1 MKVIKKNEA
10 IISLDG
16 PEVCREYLATGKV
29 TFGSSTL
36 LPGQT
41 GGIDPGHPQSHEVFY
56 VSRGHVIMHNTETSK
71 FYELTEGD
79 IILVEE
85 GEPHELTNI
94 GMEPAV
100 ITWSCAPSDIK
111 E

>member
-1 MKVIKKNEA
+1 MKVVRKCETKV
-10 IISLDG
+10 SLDG
-16 PEVCREYLATGKV
+16 PEVCREYIQTGKI

-41 GGIDPGHPQSHEVFY
+41 GGIDPGHAKSHEVFY
-56 VSRGHVIMHNTETSK
+56 VSRGQVIMRNPQNQEH
-71 FYELTEGD
+71 YELAEGD
-79 IILVEE
+79 ILLVEE

-100 ITWSCAPSDIK
+100 ITWSCAPSDM
-111 E
+111 